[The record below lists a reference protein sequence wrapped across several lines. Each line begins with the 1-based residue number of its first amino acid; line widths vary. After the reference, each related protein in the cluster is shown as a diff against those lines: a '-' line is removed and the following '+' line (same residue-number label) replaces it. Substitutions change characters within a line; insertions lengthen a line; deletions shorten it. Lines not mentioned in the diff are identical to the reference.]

1 MFLRPAYILY
11 LLVILLPVV
20 SCTTEK
26 ENITIIA
33 PEGGKV
39 IEFAVSELSGILS
52 DNFTVG
58 RSSVPEERGWNIVL
72 RADSSMKPFSFSVI
86 QPKKESN
93 KTIYLSGHDE
103 TCVLHSVYTMLEE
116 AGYTFDITGIRKP
129 ERTTLENIE
138 GLSED
143 HKPGS

>member
-1 MFLRPAYILY
+1 MFLRPAYILC

-52 DNFTVG
+52 DNFTVV
-58 RSSVPEERGWNIVL
+58 RSSVPDERGWNIVL
-72 RADSSMKPFSFSVI
+72 KADSSMKPFSFSVI
-86 QPKKESN
+86 QPKKERN
-93 KTIYLSGHDE
+93 KTIYLSGHDV

-129 ERTTLENIE
+129 K
-138 GLSED
+138 
-143 HKPGS
+143 KPSL